1 MARTERVNAVVT
13 AKTKEALEKLSATTG
28 QSQSEIINI
37 AIQEHLKIKSA
48 KEDINFI
55 TREIDRAVDAK
66 LDSYHNRLF
75 RLLAKMTKAIF
86 TSLYINGH
94 MLSYMSNSD
103 ISQEFLKKEIEIANK
118 KAYQVLK
125 SGFLEEDVTK
135 LFPSNKKKF
144 EEDNKK
150 IKKNR
155 KVVFK

>member
-1 MARTERVNAVVT
+1 MSRNERVNAIVT
-13 AKTKEALEKLSATTG
+13 PKTKRALEKLSATTG
-28 QSQSEIINI
+28 MSQSEIINI

-55 TREIDRAVDAK
+55 TKQIDRAIDSK

-94 MLSYMSNSD
+94 MLSYLSNNKQ

-135 LFPSNKKKF
+135 LFPNDLKSY
-144 EEDNKK
+144 EEDY
-150 IKKNR
+150 
-155 KVVFK
+155 

>member
-13 AKTKEALEKLSATTG
+13 SKTKKALEKLSSTTG
-28 QSQSEIINI
+28 ISQSEIINI
-37 AIQEHLKIKSA
+37 AIQEHLKVKSA

-55 TREIDRAVDAK
+55 TKEIDRAIDSK

-94 MLSYMSNSD
+94 MLSYMCNSN

-118 KAYQVLK
+118 KAYQVLR
-125 SGFLEEDVTK
+125 SGFLEEDVTQ
-135 LFPSNKKKF
+135 LFPSNLKDF
-144 EEDNKK
+144 DEDNE
-150 IKKNR
+150 
-155 KVVFK
+155 

>member
-13 AKTKEALEKLSATTG
+13 SKTKEALEKLSATTG

-37 AIQEHLKIKSA
+37 AIQEHLKIKSVR
-48 KEDINFI
+48 EDINFI
-55 TREIDRAVDAK
+55 TKEIDRAVDAK

-75 RLLAKMTKAIF
+75 RLFAKMTKAIF

-94 MLSYMSNSD
+94 MLSYMNNGD

-135 LFPSNKKKF
+135 LFPSDLKSFDK
-144 EEDNKK
+144 DN
-150 IKKNR
+150 
-155 KVVFK
+155 

>member
-1 MARTERVNAVVT
+1 MAKTVRVNAVVT
-13 AKTKEALEKLSATTG
+13 YKTKKELEKLSAKTG
-28 QSQSEIINI
+28 KSQSEIINI
-37 AIQEHLKIKSA
+37 AIQEHLKLKSV
-48 KEDINFI
+48 EDNINFI
-55 TREIDRAVDAK
+55 TKEIDRAVDSK

-118 KAYQVLK
+118 KAYQILK

-135 LFPSNKKKF
+135 LFPSDLKRFDK
-144 EEDNKK
+144 DT
-150 IKKNR
+150 
-155 KVVFK
+155 

>member
-1 MARTERVNAVVT
+1 MAKTERVNAVVT

-28 QSQSEIINI
+28 KSQSEIINI
-37 AIQEHLKIKSA
+37 AIQEHLKIRSVK
-48 KEDINFI
+48 DNINFI
-55 TREIDRAVDAK
+55 TKEIDRAVDAK

-94 MLSYMSNSD
+94 MLSYMSNND

-118 KAYQVLK
+118 KAYQILK

-135 LFPSNKKKF
+135 LFPSDLKSFDK
-144 EEDNKK
+144 DN
-150 IKKNR
+150 
-155 KVVFK
+155 

>member
-135 LFPSNKKKF
+135 LFPSDLKKF
-144 EEDNKK
+144 DEDN
-150 IKKNR
+150 
-155 KVVFK
+155 

>member
-1 MARTERVNAVVT
+1 MSRTVRVNAVVNP
-13 AKTKEALEKLSATTG
+13 KTKDALEKLSASSG
-28 QSQSEIINI
+28 KSQSEIINI
-37 AIQEHLKIKSA
+37 AILEHLKIKSA

-55 TREIDRAVDAK
+55 TKEIDRAIDSK

-94 MLSYMSNSD
+94 MLSYMCNSD

-118 KAYQVLK
+118 KAYQILK

-135 LFPSNKKKF
+135 LFPSNLKDFDKD
-144 EEDNKK
+144 E
-150 IKKNR
+150 
-155 KVVFK
+155 

>member
-1 MARTERVNAVVT
+1 MSRTVRVNAVVT
-13 AKTKEALEKLSATTG
+13 PKTKDALEKLSASSG
-28 QSQSEIINI
+28 KSQSEIINI
-37 AIQEHLKIKSA
+37 AILEHLKIKSA

-55 TREIDRAVDAK
+55 TKEIDRAIDSK

-94 MLSYMSNSD
+94 MLSYMCNSD

-118 KAYQVLK
+118 KAYQILK

-135 LFPSNKKKF
+135 LFPSNLKDFDKD
-144 EEDNKK
+144 E
-150 IKKNR
+150 
-155 KVVFK
+155 

>member
-13 AKTKEALEKLSATTG
+13 SKTKEALEKLSATTG

-37 AIQEHLKIKSA
+37 AIQEHLKIKSV

-55 TREIDRAVDAK
+55 TKEIDRAVDSK
-66 LDSYHNRLF
+66 LDLYHNRLF
-75 RLLAKMTKAIF
+75 RLFAKMTKAIF

-94 MLSYMSNSD
+94 MLSYMSNGD

-125 SGFLEEDVTK
+125 SGFLEEDFTN
-135 LFPSNKKKF
+135 LLPSDLYK
-144 EEDNKK
+144 
-150 IKKNR
+150 
-155 KVVFK
+155 

>member
-13 AKTKEALEKLSATTG
+13 TKTKESLEKLSATTG

-55 TREIDRAVDAK
+55 TKEIDRAVDAK

-125 SGFLEEDVTK
+125 SGFLEEDITK
-135 LFPSNKKKF
+135 LFPSDLKKF
-144 EEDNKK
+144 DEDN
-150 IKKNR
+150 
-155 KVVFK
+155 

>member
-13 AKTKEALEKLSATTG
+13 TKTKEALEKLSATTG

-135 LFPSNKKKF
+135 LFPSDLKKF
-144 EEDNKK
+144 DEDN
-150 IKKNR
+150 
-155 KVVFK
+155 

>member
-13 AKTKEALEKLSATTG
+13 SKTKEALEKLSATTG
-28 QSQSEIINI
+28 KSQSEIINI

-55 TREIDRAVDAK
+55 TKEIDRAIDSK

-94 MLSYMSNSD
+94 MLSYLNNKS
-103 ISQEFLKKEIEIANK
+103 ISSEFLKKEIEIANK
-118 KAYQVLK
+118 KAYQILK

-135 LFPSNKKKF
+135 LFPSDFKKF
-144 EEDNKK
+144 D
-150 IKKNR
+150 
-155 KVVFK
+155 